1 MKIKKITSRQKDI
14 IQMIA
19 ENHSDK
25 PITISQIAS
34 RLDLSTRT
42 VLRDMSSIEQ
52 WLEQNDF
59 QFIKKPGKGLIL
71 NESLENKKYIIELL
85 HEEKVAREYSKKE
98 RKILI
103 LSKLLT
109 AREPLKSYYFIKL
122 LRVSEGT
129 LNNDFT
135 VVSDW
140 LEEFNIKLIRKQ
152 GLGCCLEGNEKDFRN
167 AYINL
172 IYESYEEKEII
183 DMVRNIGKN
192 IKPNSTIEFSS
203 QDRLLNLIDKSI
215 INKVEATLTKEIK
228 ELNLNL
234 SDSSYIGLVVH
245 ISLAIQRIKN
255 GEKIVMDTDIL
266 DELRMLEQ
274 FNFAQKIAKSIS
286 SEFKLDIPLDEIGY
300 ITMHIKGS
308 KLRLSN
314 RNNNFELDDMEI
326 MSITKKLIKLGETEF
341 NISLKHDKR
350 LLNDL
355 MNHLGP
361 SLCRMKMDMVIRNP
375 ILEQIKS
382 EYNDI
387 FKGIEKIIV
396 FIQDKMDIKEIPE
409 SEIAYIA
416 MHFESAIERNLLME
430 TNINAVISCPTGI
443 GTSRFLQTKLENKYP
458 NLTVLETI
466 SSLKIDENYL
476 KNKSVDLII
485 STVELST
492 DVDYIF
498 ISPFLNYDD
507 EKIIKKEILR
517 IAREK
522 ATKLKQEEKTVVTVV
537 KEETSSVSQ
546 TDMFNLMI
554 LGKEGIEYLQ
564 NIKYIEN
571 GKSSNLEELIRLSGN
586 IFGDTENHKEK
597 IINDLQKRVNISS
610 PYVEEIDMMLLHC
623 STEGVEN
630 IKSAIIRL
638 ENEIDLEDNQKC
650 KYVFLML
657 IPTQA
662 KDYQR
667 EILSSISK
675 KLIEDMDFVN
685 HVRFSKKE
693 IVSEKI
699 NNIIFDFY
707 KSKIKLL
714 EI

>member
-19 ENHSDK
+19 ENHSDR
-25 PITISQIAS
+25 PITISQIAG

-71 NESLENKKYIIELL
+71 DESLENKKYIIELL
-85 HEEKVAREYSKKE
+85 YEEKVAREYSKKE

-109 AREPLKSYYFIKL
+109 AKEPLKSYYFIKL
-122 LRVSEGT
+122 LKVSEGT
-129 LNNDFT
+129 LNNDFE

-140 LEEFNIKLIRKQ
+140 LKGFNIQLIRKQ
-152 GLGCCLEGNEKDFRN
+152 GLGCYLEGDEKDFRN
-167 AYINL
+167 SYINL

-183 DMVRNIGKN
+183 GMVRNIGKN

-203 QDRLLNLIDKSI
+203 EDRLLNLIDKSI
-215 INKVEATLTKEIK
+215 INKVETTLTKEIK

-274 FNFAQKIAKSIS
+274 FNFAQKISKSIG
-286 SEFKLDIPLDEIGY
+286 SEFKIDMPLDEIGY

-308 KLRLSN
+308 KLRLSSK
-314 RNNNFELDDMEI
+314 NNTFELDDVEI
-326 MSITKKLIKLGETEF
+326 MSITKKLIKLGEAEF
-341 NISLKHDKR
+341 NISLKNDKR

-387 FKGIEKIIV
+387 FKSIEKIII

-409 SEIAYIA
+409 SEIAYIS
-416 MHFESAIERNLLME
+416 MHFASAIERNLLIE

-443 GTSRFLQTKLENKYP
+443 GTSRFLQTKLENKYH

-476 KNKSVDLII
+476 NNKNVDLII

-492 DVDYIF
+492 DVDYIY

-517 IAREK
+517 IAK
-522 ATKLKQEEKTVVTVV
+522 AKAKKLKQEEKTVV
-537 KEETSSVSQ
+537 KEETSSVYQ
-546 TDMFNLMI
+546 VDMFNLMI

-571 GKSSNLEELIRLSGN
+571 EKSSNLEKLIRLC
-586 IFGDTENHKEK
+586 GDVFADSEKHKEK
-597 IINDLQKRVNISS
+597 ITNDLQKRVNISS

-623 STEGVEN
+623 STEGVKN

-638 ENEIDLEDNQKC
+638 ENEIELENNQRC

-657 IPTQA
+657 IPTKA

-685 HVRFSKKE
+685 HIKFSKKE
-693 IVSEKI
+693 VVIEKI

-714 EI
+714 SI

>member
-1 MKIKKITSRQKDI
+1 MMIKKITSRQKDI

-25 PITISQIAS
+25 PITIAQIAN

-42 VLRDMSSIEQ
+42 VLRDMSSIEE

-59 QFIKKPGKGLIL
+59 RFIKKPGKGLL
-71 NESLENKKYIIELL
+71 LDESLENKKYIIELL
-85 HEEKVAREYSKKE
+85 HEANVSREYSKKE

-109 AREPLKSYYFIKL
+109 TKEPLKSYYFIKL
-122 LRVSEGT
+122 LKVSEGT
-129 LNNDFT
+129 LNNDFI

-140 LEEFNIKLIRKQ
+140 LEKFNIQLIRKQ
-152 GLGCCLEGNEKDFRN
+152 GLGCYLEGNEKDFRN

-172 IYESYEEKEII
+172 IYESYEEKEILN
-183 DMVRNIGKN
+183 MVRNIGKN
-192 IKPNSTIEFSS
+192 IKTDSTVEFSS
-203 QDRLLNLIDKSI
+203 EDRLLNLIDKSI
-215 INKVEATLTKEIK
+215 IKKVETTLTKEIK
-228 ELNLNL
+228 ALNLNL

-255 GEKIVMDTDIL
+255 GEKIVMDSEIL
-266 DELRMLEQ
+266 DELKMLEQ
-274 FNFAQKIAKSIS
+274 FNFAKKIGEAIGL
-286 SEFKLDIPLDEIGY
+286 EFKLDIPLDEIGY

-314 RNNNFELDDMEI
+314 KNNNFELDDVEI
-326 MSITKKLIKLGETEF
+326 MSITKKLIKLGEAEF
-341 NISLKHDKR
+341 DISFEHDKR

-361 SLCRMKMDMVIRNP
+361 SICRMKMGMVIRNP
-375 ILEQIKS
+375 ILEQIKT
-382 EYNDI
+382 EYNDT
-387 FKGIEKIIV
+387 FKSVEKIIV
-396 FIQDKMDIKEIPE
+396 FIQEKMNINEIPE

-416 MHFESAIERNLLME
+416 MHFASAIERNLLIE

-443 GTSRFLQTKLENKYP
+443 GTSRFLQTKLEKKYP

-466 SSLKIDENYL
+466 SALKIDENYL
-476 KNKSVDLII
+476 KTRNVDLII

-492 DVDYIF
+492 DVDYIS

-517 IAREK
+517 IAKEK
-522 ATKLKQEEKTVVTVV
+522 ATKLKQEENVI
-537 KEETSSVSQ
+537 KEEVNSVSQ
-546 TDMFNLMI
+546 SDMFNLMI

-564 NIKYIEN
+564 DIKYIEN
-571 GKSSNLEELIRLSGN
+571 EKSSNLQELIRLSGD
-586 IFGDTENHKEK
+586 IFGKTEKHKQK
-597 IINDLQKRVNISS
+597 ISNDLQMRINISS
-610 PYVEEIDMMLLHC
+610 PYVEDIDMMLLHC

-638 ENEIDLEDNQKC
+638 ENEIELENSEKC

-657 IPTQA
+657 IPTEA

-667 EILSSISK
+667 EILSSISR

-685 HVRFSKKE
+685 HIKFSKKE
-693 IVSEKI
+693 IISEKI

-714 EI
+714 SI